1 MAYQR
6 QCFHIYLKLVIQ
18 MSFKLSDL
26 LVNPEFAEEKFNRRV
41 KIPIF
46 ILVDNS
52 GSMIMNREILFYA
65 LNKVF
70 KYIAEVRSDL
80 DVFIMPFNDE
90 ISFLKN
96 GGNIEPDY
104 SLDLE
109 FNGSSRLGFALV
121 TTLDSAKQT
130 ISNYLQQKPFR
141 QKYYSPVIL
150 VFSDG
155 QTNDSKNID
164 NDRNCL
170 TMSIEKIK
178 SEVMLDRLHVISFAI
193 GNECNYNIFRDITG
207 LSDSSHVIIVE
218 NGSKW
223 FDDFENFSSC

>member
-1 MAYQR
+1 MRY
-6 QCFHIYLKLVIQ
+6 
-18 MSFKLSDL
+18 KLSDL
-26 LVNPEFAEEKFNRRV
+26 LGNPEFAKEKFNRRV

-52 GSMIMNREILFYA
+52 GSMIMNREMLFYA

-70 KYIAEVRSDL
+70 KYIAEVRSDP
-80 DVFIMPFNDE
+80 DVFIMSFNDE

-104 SLDLE
+104 LLDLE

-121 TTLDSAKQT
+121 TTLDCVKQT
-130 ISNYLQQKPFR
+130 ISNYLQKKPFR

-170 TMSIEKIK
+170 TMSIEIIK
-178 SEVMLDRLHVISFAI
+178 SEVMLERLHVISFAI
-193 GNECNYNIFRDITG
+193 GNECNYNILRDITG

-218 NGSKW
+218 NGGKW
-223 FDDFENFSSC
+223 FDDFENFFILPE